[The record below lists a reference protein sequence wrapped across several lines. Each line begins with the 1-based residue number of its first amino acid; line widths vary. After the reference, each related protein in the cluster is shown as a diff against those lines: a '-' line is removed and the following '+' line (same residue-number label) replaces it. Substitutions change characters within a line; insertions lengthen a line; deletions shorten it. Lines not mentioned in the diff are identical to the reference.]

1 MTRFSRARRH
11 FLFISGL
18 VAIVASRPALA
29 TAQIIATPAAGAASG
44 PRLPI
49 QRVPQHTQLPGERS
63 ELLSRAA
70 TSGTTIHL
78 STLAIIIGVVILV
91 ILLV

>member
-1 MTRFSRARRH
+1 MTRFSRARRNVLLV
-11 FLFISGL
+11 FGL
-18 VAIVASRPALA
+18 AAIFASRPAAA
-29 TAQIIATPAAGAASG
+29 TAQIIATPGAGAGSG

-49 QRVPQHTQLPGERS
+49 QHVPQHTPLPGERS
-63 ELLSRAA
+63 EMRSRAA
-70 TSGTTIHL
+70 SGTTIHL